1 MLFEDR
7 ISLILKLI
15 EQNGSI
21 ENSKII
27 KDLKIS
33 EATLRRDLAYLE
45 KEGVCGLNQNNLITD
60 IWFV

>member
-27 KDLKIS
+27 KNNS
-33 EATLRRDLAYLE
+33 FQE
-45 KEGVCGLNQNNLITD
+45 KSKFIK
-60 IWFV
+60 

>member
-27 KDLKIS
+27 KDLKMGIFYFF
-33 EATLRRDLAYLE
+33 ADLSVDNVEFFGFSL
-45 KEGVCGLNQNNLITD
+45 LIL
-60 IWFV
+60 